1 MFPRRGAEQLG
12 EAWFG
17 QHACQHLAEIL
28 GVATS
33 KTFKQLARM
42 AGAAPSTE
50 GLYVR
55 RTLAHSDVIY
65 WMHQMSQLTT
75 EQRAELPGVSVG
87 RAGQLLA
94 GAIVAD
100 AAMDLFRVE
109 RLEICPWALRE
120 GLILRWFDHLVDSAV
135 GVGNADLDATLG

>member
-1 MFPRRGAEQLG
+1 MLR
-12 EAWFG
+12 FG
-17 QHACQHLAEIL
+17 PPNL

-42 AGAAPSTE
+42 AGAAPSAE

-55 RTLAHSDVIY
+55 RTLAHADVVQ
-65 WMHQMSQLTT
+65 WMNQMAQMTT
-75 EQRAELPGVSVG
+75 AQRAELPGVSPG

-100 AAMDLFRVE
+100 AAMDLFSVAK
-109 RLEICPWALRE
+109 LEICPWALRE

-135 GVGNADLDATLG
+135 GVADAALGMD